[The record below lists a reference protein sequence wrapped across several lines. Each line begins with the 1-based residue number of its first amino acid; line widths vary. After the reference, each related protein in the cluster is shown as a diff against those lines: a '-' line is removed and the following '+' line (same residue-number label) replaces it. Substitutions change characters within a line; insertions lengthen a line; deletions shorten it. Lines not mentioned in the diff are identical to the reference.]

1 MTIRPVNKI
10 LRFLFLAVLVFFLC
24 SCNSMIAYSGFTR
37 IESNRDIRKVGVLP
51 FTNNSARQGAGEI
64 VTSIFMAVIFKS
76 GIFQVEEKGNIE
88 RFLANYKIRSF
99 KKISKKEFKKMGE
112 WLNIDAVFMG
122 TVEEFAGGDQGQ
134 RLSTPV
140 VSIRAQLIDLKSGK
154 IIWMTRHRKRGDD
167 YVKIF
172 ELGRVRSV
180 STLTKRVLTEA
191 IEGMM

>member
-1 MTIRPVNKI
+1 MTHQFVNKT
-10 LRFLFLAVLVFFLC
+10 LRLLSLAVLVFFLC
-24 SCNSMIAYSGFTR
+24 SCNPMIAYSGFTR
-37 IESNRDIRKVGVLP
+37 VDSNRDIRKVGVLP
-51 FTNNSARQGAGEI
+51 FINNSPRQGAGEI

-88 RFLANYKIRSF
+88 RFLANHKIKSF

-122 TVEEFAGGDQGQ
+122 TVEEFAGGDQG

-140 VSIRAQLIDLKSGK
+140 LSIRAKLIDLRTGK
-154 IIWMTRHRKRGDD
+154 VLWMMRHSKRGDD